1 VVGKSIRPL
10 VVSRAVCSIALLCV
24 VGCSGQ
30 DPDAKRTGSGKP
42 ARLVITA
49 EQAVRFAE
57 AFIRANGYTN
67 DPAEDQSDMDV
78 DADDPEVTNEED
90 EQSPIVVLA
99 ERRNTIKP
107 RAYGW
112 MRGRRN
118 DPKGWT
124 VGFELVKPLKNDPS
138 IGQAVEMDDHG
149 SEIWLEHVGF
159 DLKSL
164 PNKL

>member
-1 VVGKSIRPL
+1 VARKSIRPL
-10 VVSRAVCSIALLCV
+10 TLSRAVYAIALLCA
-24 VGCSGQ
+24 VGCSGR
-30 DPDAKRTGSGKP
+30 DPNAKPTGSGKP
-42 ARLVITA
+42 TPLVITA

-67 DPAEDQSDMDV
+67 APAEDQSDQ
-78 DADDPEVTNEED
+78 DADVPEVTNEED
-90 EQSPIVVLA
+90 EQSPEELLA
-99 ERRNTIKP
+99 QRRNTLKP

-124 VGFELVKPLKNDPS
+124 VGFVLVKTLNNDPS
-138 IGQAVEMDDHG
+138 IGQAVEMDEHG
-149 SEIWLEHVGF
+149 SEIWVEHMGF

-164 PNKL
+164 TNKL